1 MVKNKSAVSAIILYF
16 NDINIFEAIDSIKNQ
31 TLIAEEVI
39 IIDDHSDLPIDE
51 NCLDPKFR
59 VIRNSRNMGRG
70 YSRNLAIKECNSE
83 FVVFCDS
90 SNSLCNNFIETALKN
105 FKNKKISAV
114 FGRIKGKEY
123 QTDICSRWRER
134 NLFLETYPC
143 AKEPYE
149 VYSLSTYGAMIRKS
163 HVQEVGNFASNL
175 RQFEDHE
182 LGIKLIRRGYQFFFD
197 PNLFCTSIRNDNLFQ
212 LAKRIDRWYS
222 PSNESF
228 NIKSIINLIKTSLF
242 IWIKRDLES
251 KDYSGVFVSLI
262 IPFLIIYQ
270 NISK

>member
-1 MVKNKSAVSAIILYF
+1 MVKYKAEVSAIILYF

-31 TLIAEEVI
+31 TIIPEEVI
-39 IIDDHSDLPIDE
+39 IIDDHSDIPIDE
-51 NCLDPKFR
+51 NCLDPNFR

-70 YSRNLAIKECNSE
+70 YSRNLGIKESKGE

-90 SNSLCNNFIETALKN
+90 SNSLCEDFIETSLIN
-105 FKNKKISAV
+105 FKNNKISAV
-114 FGRIKGKEY
+114 FGKIKGKEY

-134 NLFLETYPC
+134 NLFLETYPQ

-149 VYSLSTYGAMIRKS
+149 VFSLSTYSVMMRKS

-175 RQFEDHE
+175 RQFEDHD

-228 NIKSIINLIKTSLF
+228 NIKSIINLIETSLF